1 MAALLPIGTLACGAA
16 ALLILGAALR
26 ETVVVR
32 RLRQRGTRTQGLV
45 VENVRSNDSEG
56 PTWVPV
62 IAFTDL
68 RGYRVEFT
76 PRARGTGMGLATGRE
91 VGVVYLPHDPQTA
104 RVLMW
109 RHMVGPVVS
118 LFIGGIVFLGFAV
131 WIALTG

>member
-1 MAALLPIGTLACGAA
+1 MLAALACGAA
-16 ALLILGAALR
+16 ALLVLGAALR

-32 RLRQRGTRTQGLV
+32 RLRQHGTRTQGV
-45 VENVRSNDSEG
+45 VVDNVRSSDSEG

-68 RGYRVEFT
+68 NGHRVEFA
-76 PRARGTGMGLATGRE
+76 PRARGTGLGLATGRE
-91 VGVVYLPHDPQTA
+91 VGVVYLPHAPQTA

-109 RHMVGPVVS
+109 RHLVGPPVS

-131 WIALTG
+131 WIALTD